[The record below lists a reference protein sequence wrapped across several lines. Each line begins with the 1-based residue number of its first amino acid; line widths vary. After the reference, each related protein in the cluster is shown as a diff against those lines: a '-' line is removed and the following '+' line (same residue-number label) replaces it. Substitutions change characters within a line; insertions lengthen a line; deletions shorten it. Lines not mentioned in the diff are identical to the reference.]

1 MIKLMVCGSQA
12 IVDKDTNSNKMLCKT
27 ATIMASDVRTL
38 PTPLKIKAPS
48 LHTRCFLLYL
58 F

>member
-27 ATIMASDVRTL
+27 AAIMASEVRLLL
-38 PTPLKIKAPS
+38 PPYMEGYTS
-48 LHTRCFLLYL
+48 G
-58 F
+58 

>member
-1 MIKLMVCGSQA
+1 MIKLMVCGSRA

-27 ATIMASDVRTL
+27 AAIMASEVRTL